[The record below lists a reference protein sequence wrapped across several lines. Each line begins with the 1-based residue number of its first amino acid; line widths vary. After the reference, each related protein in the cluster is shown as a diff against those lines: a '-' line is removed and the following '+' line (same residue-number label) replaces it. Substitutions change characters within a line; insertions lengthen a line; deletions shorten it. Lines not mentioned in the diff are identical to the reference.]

1 MTVAGLSSGAA
12 RRTSEAVAGRDVLA
26 IQDTSEI
33 VLGAKK
39 VRARGYGPVGKGG
52 GLGGVLV
59 HPVLTVD
66 ATSGEV
72 LGLADIKVWN
82 REGGKAAAR
91 TQRALEDKESRRWLD
106 GIENTA
112 WWLRRAQSG
121 H

>member
-1 MTVAGLSSGAA
+1 
-12 RRTSEAVAGRDVLA
+12 
-26 IQDTSEI
+26 
-33 VLGAKK
+33 
-39 VRARGYGPVGKGG
+39 
-52 GLGGVLV
+52 V

>member
-1 MTVAGLSSGAA
+1 M
-12 RRTSEAVAGRDVLA
+12 
-26 IQDTSEI
+26 
-33 VLGAKK
+33 
-39 VRARGYGPVGKGG
+39 
-52 GLGGVLV
+52 
-59 HPVLTVD
+59 LT
-66 ATSGEV
+66 V

-112 WWLRRAQSG
+112 WWLRRRTAQSG